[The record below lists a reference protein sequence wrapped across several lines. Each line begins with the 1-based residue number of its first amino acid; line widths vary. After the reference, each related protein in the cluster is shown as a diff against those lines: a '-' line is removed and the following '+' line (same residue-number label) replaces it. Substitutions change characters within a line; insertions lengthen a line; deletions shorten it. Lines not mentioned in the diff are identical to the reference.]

1 MSRATWYREVVA
13 RKGNES
19 WPVHIEAR
27 EQHFSVS
34 GRGTSFA
41 LYLTETDSG
50 YLVSL
55 PLERRCGHVPDDC
68 SARDVMAYVGVEN
81 AVDAATLAAAIRYLA
96 TEGFVPKHPK
106 VPGGAE

>member
-1 MSRATWYREVVA
+1 MVEVA
-13 RKGNES
+13 AQKGTDS
-19 WPVHIEAR
+19 WPVRIEAR

-50 YLVSL
+50 FLVSL

-81 AVDAATLAAAIRYLA
+81 AVDAATLAAAIRCLA
-96 TEGFVPKHPK
+96 AEGFVAKHPAI
-106 VPGGAE
+106 PGGDI